1 MLMNKQKQNEYK
13 TPTER
18 LGGKIKTSEI
28 MIIVGGLADEPC
40 YSIRYYDLSD
50 NEWHVGFSSYFLSN
64 VMAWKNQYFEIVE
77 PVEHV
82 ESAKSTGTSKVKE
95 FWQKVKQK
103 YESKGGQYIDRV
115 LNDIVEETIKDMEG
129 GKEMIDVENYD
140 TERDWEAEYKR
151 LKNEADVIYK
161 ELDQMQKEVDCK
173 NRELTQ
179 LKEKLSDLRRDKDY
193 LDGKTY
199 AYEFAIRYLGTE
211 KREEKNEMA

>member
-1 MLMNKQKQNEYK
+1 MNEK
-13 TPTER
+13 TRTIDESTETSD
-18 LGGKIKTSEI
+18 GKTKTSEL
-28 MIIVGGLADEPC
+28 MIIVNGPVDDPY
-40 YSIRYYDLSD
+40 YSIRYYDLSN
-50 NEWHVGFSSYFLSN
+50 NEWRIGLSSHYLSC
-64 VMAWKNQYFEIVE
+64 VMDWKNRYFEIVE

-140 TERDWEAEYKR
+140 TEINWEAEYES
-151 LKNEADVIYK
+151 LKDEADVMRK
-161 ELDQMQKEVDCK
+161 ELEQAHKELEQAHKEVDCK

-179 LKEKLSDLRRDKDY
+179 LKSEISDLRRKKYY
-193 LDGKTY
+193 LDGKTD
-199 AYEFAIRYLGTE
+199 AYEYAIKHFRKGE
-211 KREEKNEMA
+211 KR